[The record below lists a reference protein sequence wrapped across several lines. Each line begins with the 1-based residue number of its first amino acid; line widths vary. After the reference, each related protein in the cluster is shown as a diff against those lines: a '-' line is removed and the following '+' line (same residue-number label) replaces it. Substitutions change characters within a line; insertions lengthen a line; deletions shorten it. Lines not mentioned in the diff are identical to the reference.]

1 MLVVVNKAKVGLVL
15 LLLVELAV
23 DYEEMI
29 ELWQQVVM
37 RDSEV
42 HLMKVEILS
51 ILEKFCFG
59 DDGGRMGALSVNFS
73 INSRFWTLFRSFSF
87 LTFAF
92 FSFFTKSYLYH
103 LQKVKQNLNCIKKI
117 IKHDLRRKSD
127 HKYSLYFF
135 SLKDK
140 PQIYFQAR
148 A

>member
-1 MLVVVNKAKVGLVL
+1 MVVVNKAKVDLVL

-51 ILEKFCFG
+51 ILEVFCFG

-92 FSFFTKSYLYH
+92 FSFK
-103 LQKVKQNLNCIKKI
+103 KKI
-117 IKHDLRRKSD
+117 LLPFVM
-127 HKYSLYFF
+127 SLES
-135 SLKDK
+135 SLILSFIV
-140 PQIYFQAR
+140 P
-148 A
+148 